1 MFQDD
6 KTTKVDTPKKEI
18 KKGNDQLKI
27 LYRKMLPKKQRE
39 N

>member
-6 KTTKVDTPKKEI
+6 KTTKVDTPKKRD
-18 KKGNDQLKI
+18 KKGNDQLKDTVQENVA
-27 LYRKMLPKKQRE
+27 KKQRE